1 MAPRHPARATK
12 TRRRV
17 HPNEWN
23 TLAAKTLSHELLAV
37 RRDARGATAD
47 FRLGALEQFFDRR
60 FEIRLGA
67 DALKIPSHFVVFQ
80 TFTFPTSGHSRPPA
94 PEIIVPG
101 GELPMKREVA

>member
-17 HPNEWN
+17 HPNERN

-37 RRDARGATAD
+37 RRDALGATAD

-60 FEIRLGA
+60 FEVRLGA
-67 DALKIPSHFVVFQ
+67 DALKIPVYWLSFM
-80 TFTFPTSGHSRPPA
+80 HSLSLQPA
-94 PEIIVPG
+94 THDRLHLRSSYP
-101 GELPMKREVA
+101 KRNYQ